1 VHKNIRSLMVK
12 TIFESDDSMRNYN
25 EKTKEIR
32 IDVCMHTYERFLC
45 DDDLILNH
53 PTTDFYATSR

>member
-1 VHKNIRSLMVK
+1 MVK